1 MDLVRFLG
9 CEGSVHLHQ
18 PVALLHFDEATQL
31 DDELMA
37 RLFVVDFEG
46 LHRDLLANGGIETMS
61 HHAACA
67 LAELPVNRDQ
77 EILSREAELITLLVC
92 QALSRNG
99 YALRFETIVPQSLL
113 KCWTLTLTAA
123 SILQRVQTKF
133 FGV

>member
-9 CEGSVHLHQ
+9 CVGSVHLHQ

-67 LAELPVNRDQ
+67 LAELPIIRDLRNLYFCSS
-77 EILSREAELITLLVC
+77 EIH
-92 QALSRNG
+92 
-99 YALRFETIVPQSLL
+99 
-113 KCWTLTLTAA
+113 A
-123 SILQRVQTKF
+123 SNKGEFNST
-133 FGV
+133 